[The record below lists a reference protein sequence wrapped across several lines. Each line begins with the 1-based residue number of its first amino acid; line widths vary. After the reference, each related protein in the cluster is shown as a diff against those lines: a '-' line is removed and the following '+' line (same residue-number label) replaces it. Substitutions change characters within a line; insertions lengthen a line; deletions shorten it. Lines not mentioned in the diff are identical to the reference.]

1 MAAAHYP
8 LKAFCPNSGEKTLK
22 LMDEDVQI
30 ALKYR
35 PRHKFYE
42 LSGDRKTFDGSCV
55 QEVLLSPKAIFVGL
69 RQFQQGGV
77 CYVGRPSRRWFDS
90 GSQGPPP
97 PGMVYTVFVN
107 PRDMVFDW
115 GWERSDQEN
124 PEWPEGYQDRF
135 YGGRLWPPD

>member
-8 LKAFCPNSGEKTLK
+8 LKAFCPKSGEKTLK

-69 RQFQQGGV
+69 RQFQQAA
-77 CYVGRPSRRWFDS
+77 YA
-90 GSQGPPP
+90 
-97 PGMVYTVFVN
+97 M
-107 PRDMVFDW
+107 
-115 GWERSDQEN
+115 
-124 PEWPEGYQDRF
+124 
-135 YGGRLWPPD
+135 